1 MNILY
6 RILFAFYICC
16 LCFRWGFVFIVWYSV
31 FPFVLCC
38 EISSEGCGKQLA
50 ECFPGKTVR
59 ERLAVER
66 QFYHFF
72 CDYVME
78 VIKMFSIS
86 REEMKRRMEFTNLD
100 EVRADLEREDKSSV
114 FFIWDITVIGN
125 I

>member
-6 RILFAFYICC
+6 RILFAFLYLLSLLPLRLLYLLSDI
-16 LCFRWGFVFIVWYSV
+16 LF
-31 FPFVLCC
+31 FPLFYVVKYRRKVV
-38 EISSEGCGKQLA
+38 EKQLE
-50 ECFPGKTVR
+50 ECFPEKTVR

-100 EVRADLEREDKSSV
+100 EVRADLEREGKK
-114 FFIWDITVIGN
+114 F
-125 I
+125 